1 MEAEEGTGILSL
13 SHSFFFFFFFIPNI
27 IKIGHA
33 DTWGGGGREAASAM
47 ALALST
53 RTGWDEHTAI
63 GTRLF
68 KAMPTLTLIIGDD
81 HTHCLP

>member
-33 DTWGGGGREAASAM
+33 DTWGGGRKGGGECNGAGIVD
-47 ALALST
+47 T
-53 RTGWDEHTAI
+53 D
-63 GTRLF
+63 RL
-68 KAMPTLTLIIGDD
+68 G
-81 HTHCLP
+81 